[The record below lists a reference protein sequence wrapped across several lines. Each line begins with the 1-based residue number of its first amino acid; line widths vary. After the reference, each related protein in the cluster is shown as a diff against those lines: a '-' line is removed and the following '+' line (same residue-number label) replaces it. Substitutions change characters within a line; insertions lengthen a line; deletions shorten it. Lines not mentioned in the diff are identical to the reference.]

1 MRIYEAISKG
11 VKKLKECNINNPYLD
26 SEILMGQVLKKDRKY
41 LILNIKKKLCINII
55 KKYFD
60 LIEVRS
66 LGKPVAYITGKKEF
80 WNYEFKVKDGVL
92 IPRPETEMIID
103 QVLKLTVNKTK
114 LNILDIGVGSGCIL
128 LSILKEKREFLG
140 TGVDISKRCIEISYL
155 NSRNMNLKNRV
166 KFFKTDI
173 DNFNYGK
180 YDLIISNPPYL
191 KKLDFKYLDKDV
203 ANFEPKIA
211 LDGGIEGLSVIRK
224 TIKKSSE
231 LIKKNGLFILEIAF
245 DQKNKVKNLLRNK
258 GFYINKILKDFAN
271 KDRCIISRKI

>member
-245 DQKNKVKNLLRNK
+245 DQKNIVKNLLRNK

>member
-140 TGVDISKRCIEISYL
+140 TGVDISKKCIEISYL

-211 LDGGIEGLSVIRK
+211 LDGGVEGLSVIRK

-245 DQKNKVKNLLRNK
+245 DQKNIVKNLLRNK

-271 KDRCIISRKI
+271 NDRCIISRKI

>member
-11 VKKLKECNINNPYLD
+11 VKKLKECNIDNPYLD
-26 SEILMGQVLKKDRKY
+26 SEILMSQVLKKDRKY

-92 IPRPETEMIID
+92 IPRPETEVIID

-140 TGVDISKRCIEISYL
+140 TGVDISKKCIEISYL

-245 DQKNKVKNLLRNK
+245 DQKNIVKNLLRNK

-271 KDRCIISRKI
+271 NDRCIISRKI

>member
-11 VKKLKECNINNPYLD
+11 VKKLKECNIDNPYLD

-140 TGVDISKRCIEISYL
+140 TGVDISKKCIEISYL

>member
-26 SEILMGQVLKKDRKY
+26 SEILMAQVLKKDRKY

-66 LGKPVAYITGKKEF
+66 LGKPVAYITGKKQF

-92 IPRPETEMIID
+92 IPRPETEVIID

-245 DQKNKVKNLLRNK
+245 DQRNKVKNLLRNK

>member
-11 VKKLKECNINNPYLD
+11 VKKLKECNIDNPYLD
-26 SEILMGQVLKKDRKY
+26 SEILMSQVLKKDRKY

-92 IPRPETEMIID
+92 IPRPETEVIID

-140 TGVDISKRCIEISYL
+140 TGVDISKKCIEISYL

-245 DQKNKVKNLLRNK
+245 DQKNIVKNLLRNK

>member
-11 VKKLKECNINNPYLD
+11 VKKLKECNIDNPYLD
-26 SEILMGQVLKKDRKY
+26 SEILMSQVLKKDRKY

-103 QVLKLTVNKTK
+103 QVLKLTANKTK

-140 TGVDISKRCIEISYL
+140 TGVDISKKCIEISYL

-245 DQKNKVKNLLRNK
+245 DQKNIVKNLLRNK

-271 KDRCIISRKI
+271 NDRCIISRKI

>member
-103 QVLKLTVNKTK
+103 QVLKLTANKTK

-140 TGVDISKRCIEISYL
+140 TGVDISKKCIEISYL

-245 DQKNKVKNLLRNK
+245 DQKNIVKNLLRNK

-271 KDRCIISRKI
+271 NDRCIISRKI

>member
-92 IPRPETEMIID
+92 IPRPETEVIID

-245 DQKNKVKNLLRNK
+245 DQKNIVKNLLRNK

>member
-11 VKKLKECNINNPYLD
+11 VKKLKECNIDNPYLD
-26 SEILMGQVLKKDRKY
+26 SEILMSQVLKKDRKY
-41 LILNIKKKLCINII
+41 LILNIKKKHCINII

-92 IPRPETEMIID
+92 IPRPETEVIID

-245 DQKNKVKNLLRNK
+245 DQKNIVKNLLRNK

>member
-1 MRIYEAISKG
+1 MRIYEAISIG
-11 VKKLKECNINNPYLD
+11 IKKLKECNIDNPYLD
-26 SEILMGQVLKKDRKY
+26 SEILMSQVLKKDRKY

-245 DQKNKVKNLLRNK
+245 DQKNIVKNLLRNK